1 MGLWSQE
8 VMNKTLSSSTNQL
21 YDLESY
27 LNSLGFNFLIYKT
40 GHKMDC
46 FMEQFE
52 GCSRNV
58 LLLPLSSLP
67 SFLFF
72 HPSFRFYC
80 LPILHLLMFFGKDSE
95 TWLEE
100 KYRAELVDRVGWEV
114 LLCAWEGLTGRG
126 VLIERISARFE
137 GLQPTKGRRP
147 DCVAHLLTEKQVP
160 SRRHY
165 IPDVGHN
172 QELQMTSIV
181 SDCNRCSE

>member
-80 LPILHLLMFFGKDSE
+80 LPILHLLMFF
-95 TWLEE
+95 
-100 KYRAELVDRVGWEV
+100 
-114 LLCAWEGLTGRG
+114 WEGFRNLIGGEVQSRARG
-126 VLIERISARFE
+126 QGWLGGIAMCM
-137 GLQPTKGRRP
+137 RRADRQGCP
-147 DCVAHLLTEKQVP
+147 DRK
-160 SRRHY
+160 
-165 IPDVGHN
+165 D
-172 QELQMTSIV
+172 
-181 SDCNRCSE
+181 